1 MVKKINITS
10 IGNKFKIDVSH
21 FFNVFKGNMS
31 IVAILPYLLNQIE
44 VVIKIYNY
52 KVNFILLFIKKLYQ
66 ILDIVISNLKLLS
79 ELDGSYLKV
88 KNVISNFKLL
98 ISTLNVYRA
107 SYK

>member
-10 IGNKFKIDVSH
+10 TGNKFKIDVSH

-52 KVNFILLFIKKLYQ
+52 KVNFILLFIKILYK
-66 ILDIVISNLKLLS
+66 ILDTIINLKLLS
-79 ELDGSYLKV
+79 ELDGLYLKV

-98 ISTLNVYRA
+98 ISTLNVFRA
-107 SYK
+107 SFK